1 LKFLRVIVPNENLHI
16 PKTYKALLKF
26 FDLPQVKTKRLC
38 SKCSIELLDDTE
50 CTKPVCN
57 RFKNNSKNFGKKD
70 PIITEFN
77 FVADLQQLLSKN
89 WTVIT
94 AYRSQLNLNI
104 ITDICNS
111 QYYKSLD
118 LVLNS
123 ISLVLFIDGAQ
134 FNKSQNGSIWAVLGM
149 ISNLPPI
156 IRCSFVNMLKILF
169 INGRLFDF
177 NGIFDNHMSA
187 FKEMLANGVDI
198 ILANGTIKVMVYV
211 HAVIADAPGRAK
223 ICYSKQHNGIYG
235 CFHCLSKCHTQNGKK

>member
-1 LKFLRVIVPNENLHI
+1 
-16 PKTYKALLKF
+16 
-26 FDLPQVKTKRLC
+26 
-38 SKCSIELLDDTE
+38 
-50 CTKPVCN
+50 
-57 RFKNNSKNFGKKD
+57 
-70 PIITEFN
+70 
-77 FVADLQQLLSKN
+77 
-89 WTVIT
+89 
-94 AYRSQLNLNI
+94 
-104 ITDICNS
+104 
-111 QYYKSLD
+111 
-118 LVLNS
+118 
-123 ISLVLFIDGAQ
+123 
-134 FNKSQNGSIWAVLGM
+134 M

-235 CFHCLSKCHTQNGKK
+235 CFHCLSKCHTQNGNK